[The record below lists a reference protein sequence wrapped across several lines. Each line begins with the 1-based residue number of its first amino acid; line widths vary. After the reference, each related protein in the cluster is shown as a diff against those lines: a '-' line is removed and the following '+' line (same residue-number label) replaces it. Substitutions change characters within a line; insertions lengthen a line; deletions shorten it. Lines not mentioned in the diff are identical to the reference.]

1 MEAVMG
7 GKKRGKKH
15 VEEQPVPAVPDY
27 QPDIVEDSD
36 DGSTE
41 TETDLLGEDESD
53 N

>member
-1 MEAVMG
+1 MG
-7 GKKRGKKH
+7 GKKHGKKH

-41 TETDLLGEDESD
+41 TETDLLGETGD
-53 N
+53 